1 MDWDVLPRE
10 RVDEIEASLK
20 DGKLPSEVLTIPEL
34 QRIVGRR
41 FDTMVPGLVRRMD
54 EASFKETIEVA
65 IEVNTTM
72 QPIRDFVVTDV
83 FIKDMGWGDGVIQRR
98 VSGKVLLN
106 SPEPIEPMSFGHAYL
121 SPIVRPVRAWF
132 NNHKVEAYA

>member
-72 QPIRDFVVTDV
+72 QPIRDFVVKDV
-83 FIKDMGWGDGVIQRR
+83 FIKDVGWGDGVIQRR

>member
-54 EASFKETIEVA
+54 EASFKKTFEVA
-65 IEVNTTM
+65 IEVSTTM

>member
-132 NNHKVEAYA
+132 NNHKVEVYA